1 VIAYSHDTEP
11 ARAFLLKS
19 YNDIDIF
26 VEDRACQNMYVRLF
40 SRMLRG
46 RAKVTHVF
54 PLDGR
59 TNLIETCCADQ
70 LPRQRRRL
78 YVMDA
83 DQDLI
88 LGKSAPKLNHFY
100 RLKVYCSE
108 NLLLSEHAFVTLG
121 TECSTSTSWPDMA
134 LKLSLRSLFDDAVE
148 TLLPLFV
155 EYAVAK
161 ELGAAIE
168 TVGFPVQRLLKDPS
182 DPSSLSK
189 QLVRTRAA
197 KIARELRASVPDP
210 EYRTIR
216 NAVVRRIA
224 RSKRDHSVYIS
235 GKTYLLPLA
244 YLKLKKVAGMN
255 ESVDRVKVRL
265 AQHCELS
272 IDRGLKQAVLKS

>member
-1 VIAYSHDTEP
+1 
-11 ARAFLLKS
+11 
-19 YNDIDIF
+19 
-26 VEDRACQNMYVRLF
+26 
-40 SRMLRG
+40 
-46 RAKVTHVF
+46 
-54 PLDGR
+54 
-59 TNLIETCCADQ
+59 
-70 LPRQRRRL
+70 
-78 YVMDA
+78 
-83 DQDLI
+83 
-88 LGKSAPKLNHFY
+88 
-100 RLKVYCSE
+100 
-108 NLLLSEHAFVTLG
+108 
-121 TECSTSTSWPDMA
+121 MA